1 MGIVPTLR
9 ERGYEMQR
17 LQTVDRNGR
26 EEAHKDL
33 TPLYDAQRGRFISV
47 ARSELASAL
56 VGACQGLPIHFNVS
70 ISAIAKDGAKSLVT
84 LTDGRQERFDLV
96 VGADGLHSHVRALS
110 FGPETQFER
119 FLDCYVAAFRI
130 RGYPLREELTFVSH
144 TVRGRQAARVSLR
157 DDETVVLLVC
167 GTERIGAHHH
177 GHGDPRP
184 VLRHGIRRHGMGSA
198 EAARRDGRRRG
209 RVFRS
214 REPDPSA
221 ALGRCRRGATACE
234 PPLPPRG
241 QRAFSMLPSL
251 GNAFGAADSMEA
263 LRTAVGHVRLG
274 DPVRIRCT

>member
-1 MGIVPTLR
+1 MGIIPTLR

-17 LQTVDRNGR
+17 LQMVDRNGR
-26 EEAHKDL
+26 EEAHMDL

-157 DDETVVLLVC
+157 DDETMVLLVC
-167 GTERIGAHHH
+167 GTERIGADHH

-184 VLRHGIRRHGMGSA
+184 VLRQAYGDMGWEVPELLDAMDAAEDVYFDRVSQIHLPHWGAAGVARPHASLPCRR
-198 EAARRDGRRRG
+198 EANG
-209 RVFRS
+209 RS
-214 REPDPSA
+214 RCCRHSEMRSEQPTAWRLSEPRSDTSDSSI
-221 ALGRCRRGATACE
+221 
-234 PPLPPRG
+234 PRG
-241 QRAFSMLPSL
+241 
-251 GNAFGAADSMEA
+251 
-263 LRTAVGHVRLG
+263 
-274 DPVRIRCT
+274 